1 MQNTLNIEHL
11 SKEDKLR
18 IMEAIWE
25 DLSKE
30 SDEIESPQWHQEA
43 LQDAEER
50 LKLGEEKTVD
60 WQTAKK
66 ELRKRFE

>member
-1 MQNTLNIEHL
+1 MQNTFEIGHL

-18 IMEAIWE
+18 MMEAIWE

-30 SDEIESPQWHQEA
+30 SDEIESPQWHKKA
-43 LQDAEER
+43 LQSTEQR
-50 LKLGEEKTVD
+50 LKLGDEKTVD

>member
-1 MQNTLNIEHL
+1 MQNTLNIENL

-43 LQDAEER
+43 LQNAEER